1 MSQHTGVLSSELSS
15 DHNFLAVKQKARHA
29 GLFFRA
35 DEVQQKHTNTG
46 NSHTSELLY
55 LQYNL
60 LKVRISGTTSM
71 SEIPLASQIPAS
83 PMSEAPRLARRRS
96 GLKLFRKLL
105 LYHLICAI
113 LIISMAAIFPG
124 FTAQLP
130 IGGVSELAES
140 GELTVSQ
147 TSDKPV
153 RPEDIAIVQT
163 FIRTTSEF
171 DRLGYARVLTITL
184 IGVWLLMLPVS
195 WVHKGMHQ
203 VNSPDHSL
211 DEATLILP
219 GVVAAIVLVVQHS
232 LALAFS
238 LAGIVAGVQFRR
250 ALRETYDAL
259 FILVAIG
266 TGIAAGVKALEI
278 ALVLTVFFSYA
289 TLYVYTFG
297 DGFESDYAER
307 NKALKRLQKAQQN
320 DSADQTGHSGL

>member
-1 MSQHTGVLSSELSS
+1 
-15 DHNFLAVKQKARHA
+15 
-29 GLFFRA
+29 
-35 DEVQQKHTNTG
+35 
-46 NSHTSELLY
+46 
-55 LQYNL
+55 
-60 LKVRISGTTSM
+60 M
-71 SEIPLASQIPAS
+71 SENTPAPQFPDD
-83 PMSEAPRLARRRS
+83 PMGEEPSLARRKS

-105 LYHLICAI
+105 VYHLVCAT
-113 LIISMAAIFPG
+113 LIISTAAFFPG

-130 IGGVSELAES
+130 VGGVSELAES
-140 GELTVSQ
+140 GDLSLSQ
-147 TSDKPV
+147 ATETPV
-153 RPEDIAIVQT
+153 YTEDIAIVQT

-171 DRLGYARVLTITL
+171 DRLGYARTLTITL

-203 VNSPDHSL
+203 VHAADRSL
-211 DEATLILP
+211 DETTLILP

-250 ALRETYDAL
+250 ALKETYDAL

-297 DGFESDYAER
+297 DGFESDYSEM
-307 NKALKRLQKAQQN
+307 NKALKRFQKSENSNA
-320 DSADQTGHSGL
+320 ADESGRSGL